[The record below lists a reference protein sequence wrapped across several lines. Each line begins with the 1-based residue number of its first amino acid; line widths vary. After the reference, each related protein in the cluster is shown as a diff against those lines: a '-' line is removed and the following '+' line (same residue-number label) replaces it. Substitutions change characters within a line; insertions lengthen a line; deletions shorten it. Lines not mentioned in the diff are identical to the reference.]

1 MPFFYQHRTLL
12 ILCISLIVFGS
23 VQCKQN
29 RDQIA
34 ATESKITIGL
44 VTEDLPF
51 SMEEGI
57 GVAHL
62 VFLPMGYEGQDGWQS
77 LLAERYERSDDYR
90 EWKFFLRKDIRWND
104 GVPTTAHDVKFT
116 FDLLN
121 SPQVDDWRH
130 RGLTVEVLDD
140 NSLTIRYK
148 DPTQYPWY
156 QTFYPKHILEKLS
169 PKEFWEWDFWRR
181 PVGNG
186 PYRYIR
192 YVPGIMAELE
202 ANPDFFGNKPKIERI
217 VFKLLR
223 QPSLTELL
231 SGNID
236 VLPYVDRNMLFKL
249 PKNTKFC
256 SYHFWVSVFNS
267 IYWNHKNPLF
277 EDVEIRKAL
286 TLAIN
291 REELAALVNYPA
303 NVPLMDTVLTKRQF
317 EKKQYPE
324 PLPFDPQKAQELLEV
339 AGWSDSD
346 GDGIRDRNG
355 KRFQFTAIARGSIDS
370 RIPVYVQSQ
379 FRKIGIRMEI
389 QNMDRTNF
397 FERLDSGKFEA
408 MFGSISNGILNV
420 WAGHLKMFG
429 RNAPSGYWDPEISDL
444 LDTAATT
451 IDHEKLDHLYLKIQ
465 QILVRD
471 IPATFLLPIV
481 NTSIVHC
488 RIKGLSS
495 PDRADPLE
503 ELAYLWIE
511 ENE

>member
-1 MPFFYQHRTLL
+1 MKKNLTLICIGIL
-12 ILCISLIVFGS
+12 IFLANNCSKKNQPGS
-23 VQCKQN
+23 H
-29 RDQIA
+29 
-34 ATESKITIGL
+34 ESKITIGL
-44 VTEDLPF
+44 VREDLPF
-51 SMEEGI
+51 SMEVGA

-62 VFLPMGYEGQDGWQS
+62 VFLSMGYEGQDGWQP

-90 EWKFFLRKDIRWND
+90 EWKFYLRKDIRWHD
-104 GVPTTAHDVKFT
+104 RVPTTAHDVKFT
-116 FDLLN
+116 MDLLN
-121 SPQVDDWRH
+121 SPEVGDWRH
-130 RGLTVEVLDD
+130 RDFTIEVLDD
-140 NSLTIRYK
+140 YRLVFRYK

-156 QTFYPKHILEKLS
+156 QTFYPKHILEKLD
-169 PKEFWEWDFWRR
+169 PKEFWDWDFWRE

-186 PYRYIR
+186 PYRYVR
-192 YVPGIMAELE
+192 HVPGIMAEVE
-202 ANPDFFGNKPKIERI
+202 ANPDFCGSKPRI
-217 VFKLLR
+217 KRVVFKLLR

-277 EDVEIRKAL
+277 TDVEIRKAM

-291 REELAALVNYPA
+291 REELAGLVNYPEGT
-303 NVPLMDTVLTKRQF
+303 PLLDTVVTKRQF

-324 PLPFDPQKAQELLEV
+324 PFPFNPQKAEEILEA

-355 KRFQFTAIARGSIDS
+355 KKFHFTAIARGSIDS

-389 QNMDRTNF
+389 QNMDRANF
-397 FERLDSGKFEA
+397 YERLDSGRFEA
-408 MFGSISNGILNV
+408 MFASISNGILNV
-420 WAGHLKMFG
+420 WGGHLKMFG
-429 RNAPSGYWDPEISDL
+429 RNTPSGYWDPEVSEL
-444 LDTAATT
+444 LDIAATT
-451 IDHEKLDHLYLKIQ
+451 IDPDKLDNLYLKIQ
-465 QILVRD
+465 QILVKD
-471 IPATFLLPIV
+471 IPTTFLLPIV
-481 NTSIVHC
+481 NTSLVHC

-495 PDRADPLE
+495 PDRADPLG
-503 ELAYLWIE
+503 ELASLWIE
-511 ENE
+511 EEE